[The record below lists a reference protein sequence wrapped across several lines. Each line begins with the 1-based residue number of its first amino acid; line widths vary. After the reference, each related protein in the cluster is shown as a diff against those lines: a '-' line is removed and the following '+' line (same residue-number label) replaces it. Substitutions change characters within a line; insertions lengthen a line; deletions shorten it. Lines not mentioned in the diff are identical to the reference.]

1 LGVQFFFDYAKS
13 KIEKSFPNIFG
24 QQIGRGI
31 KTSKGR
37 ISTKGLYDKH
47 IRPYGW
53 LNSLYMIAEKGIF
66 KEHKYNEIDSVK
78 RANLYKV
85 LTYLSWTTAKNNYEI
100 AVNDKVNNP
109 NKVL

>member
-1 LGVQFFFDYAKS
+1 
-13 KIEKSFPNIFG
+13 
-24 QQIGRGI
+24 
-31 KTSKGR
+31 
-37 ISTKGLYDKH
+37 
-47 IRPYGW
+47 
-53 LNSLYMIAEKGIF
+53 MIAEKGIF

-100 AVNDKVNNP
+100 AVNDKLNNP